1 MGISNVGYLIMF
13 KDKTRSRK
21 FWTHS
26 SSASQGKPRACGSNG
41 FIPKEILDFLFEYD
55 SATGSLYRI
64 RENDGRHIIPPKIL
78 KSTHF
83 NIYDSINSRKR
94 FRVSDLI
101 RLIVNGNG
109 V

>member
-1 MGISNVGYLIMF
+1 MMF
-13 KDKTRSRK
+13 KDKTRTRK

-26 SSASQGKPRACGSNG
+26 SSASQGKHRACGSSG
-41 FIPKEILDFLFEYD
+41 FIPPEILDFLFSYD
-55 SATGSLYRI
+55 PATRELYRI

-94 FRVSDLI
+94 FRVKDLI
-101 RLIVNGNG
+101 RIIANGI
-109 V
+109 

>member
-1 MGISNVGYLIMF
+1 MF
-13 KDKTRSRK
+13 KDKTRTRI

-26 SSASQGKPRACGSNG
+26 SSG

-55 SATGSLYRI
+55 PATRELFRI
-64 RENDGRHIIPPKIL
+64 RENDGRHIIPPKVVR
-78 KSTHF
+78 STYF

-101 RLIVNGNG
+101 RIISNG

>member
-1 MGISNVGYLIMF
+1 MF

-26 SSASQGKPRACGSNG
+26 SNG
-41 FIPKEILDFLFEYD
+41 FIPPEILDFLFEYD
-55 SATGSLYRI
+55 SATMELYRI
-64 RENDGRHIIPPKIL
+64 REVDGRYIIPPKIL

-94 FRVSDLI
+94 FRVKDLI
-101 RLIVNGNG
+101 RLIVNG